1 MKIKNLLLIS
11 LISLFGCKNE
21 NKKDILPTVSK
32 LDTVVKSGIPAKIYR
47 VDMTPNKDTFKI
59 TRETLK
65 KGSRKVIFNGKTYYK
80 KNKGDYCIER
90 RADGDVYTD
99 IITYQNYDIVTKK
112 AVSIDLSEKD

>member
-11 LISLFGCKNE
+11 LISFFGCKNE
-21 NKKDILPTVSK
+21 PEKHMLPSASTQ
-32 LDTVVKSGIPAKIYR
+32 DTVDNDVVRIKIPRMDKS
-47 VDMTPNKDTFKI
+47 NNDTFKI

-80 KNKGDYCIER
+80 KNKGDYCIENR
-90 RADGDVYTD
+90 PEGDVYTD

-112 AVSIDLSEKD
+112 AVSIDLGEQD

>member
-11 LISLFGCKNE
+11 LISFFGCKNE
-21 NKKDILPTVSK
+21 PEKHMLPSASTQ
-32 LDTVVKSGIPAKIYR
+32 DTVDNDVVRIKIPRMDKS
-47 VDMTPNKDTFKI
+47 NNDTFKI

-90 RADGDVYTD
+90 RVDGDVY
-99 IITYQNYDIVTKK
+99 YDIVTDNNYNIVTKEQVTID
-112 AVSIDLSEKD
+112 VSEQD